1 MEVLNNFPNVL
12 QLESVRQ
19 PFKFRSVDAT
29 IFALNIHTDTEPKRG
44 PRRVWLIGPN
54 AEARS
59 RRVRRGSGF
68 RNCSLRWKNSFTSFL
83 KLLLLKVGRGR

>member
-1 MEVLNNFPNVL
+1 MP
-12 QLESVRQ
+12 
-19 PFKFRSVDAT
+19 RSLLLT
-29 IFALNIHTDTEPKRG
+29 YIDTGPKRG

-68 RNCSLRWKNSFTSFL
+68 RNCSLRWKKSFTSFL
-83 KLLLLKVGRGR
+83 KLLLLKVGRG